1 MKFITLLLFEISKA
15 KSVLRNGREESTV
28 KKTQMVLYFALT
40 LMVHAAMAHAQSLP
54 KIRVAYTSIGIQFD
68 PVYIMKE
75 LDLPRKYGVDA
86 EILFV
91 PVSSRAIQAALA
103 GEIQF
108 ITSGGVANI
117 NANVNGADFV
127 GLTATLNTFV
137 FKILARPELKKPEQ
151 LKGKKVGISRLGG
164 ASDFSIRYALTHW
177 GLVPDKDVAIIQV
190 GGEPEEVMALQN
202 KAVDAVILSEPFATV
217 ATRAGASV
225 LADLSQL
232 GVPYT
237 MHGFGARKSFIQAN
251 RDVVIRFMKAYLE
264 GIYVF
269 KTKKNV
275 ALNVLKKYTRLDD
288 LSLVQVAY
296 DEMSQRLI
304 RRVPYP
310 DREGI
315 QTIIDQLAKT
325 RPQMKNLNPADFI
338 DPSILKEIDD
348 SGFVKKLYGN

>member
-1 MKFITLLLFEISKA
+1 LRLRLFTIVGLTAVTLTG
-15 KSVLRNGREESTV
+15 V
-28 KKTQMVLYFALT
+28 
-40 LMVHAAMAHAQSLP
+40 AHAQSLP

-137 FKILARPELKKPEQ
+137 FKILASPELKKPEQ

-338 DPSILKEIDD
+338 DPSILKAIDD

>member
-1 MKFITLLLFEISKA
+1 M
-15 KSVLRNGREESTV
+15 V
-28 KKTQMVLYFALT
+28 KQIRLVLYLALT
-40 LMVHAAMAHAQSLP
+40 LIVCAATARAQSLP
-54 KIRVAYTSIGIQFD
+54 KIHVAYTSIGIQFD

-75 LDLPRKYGVDA
+75 LDLPRKYGLDA
-86 EILFV
+86 EVLFI

-103 GEIQF
+103 GEVQF

-137 FKILARPELKKPEQ
+137 FKVLANPELKKPEQ

-164 ASDFSIRYALTHW
+164 ASDFSFRYALNHW
-177 GLVPDKDVAIIQV
+177 GLIPERDVAILQI
-190 GGEPEEVMALQN
+190 GGEQEEFLALQN
-202 KAVDAVILSEPFATV
+202 KAVDAVILSEPYATV
-217 ATRAGASV
+217 AQRAGSVV

-237 MHGFGARKSFIQAN
+237 MHGFGARKSFIHAN

-264 GIYVF
+264 GIYHF
-269 KTKKNV
+269 KTNKEL
-275 ALNVLKKYTRLDD
+275 ALKVLKKYARVDD
-288 LSLVQVAY
+288 LSLLEGTY
-296 DEMSQRLI
+296 DEYAHRLI

-310 DREGI
+310 DPQGI

>member
-1 MKFITLLLFEISKA
+1 MPRVIRLVI
-15 KSVLRNGREESTV
+15 G
-28 KKTQMVLYFALT
+28 FALIVA
-40 LMVHAAMAHAQSLP
+40 LADAAQGQNLP
-54 KIRVAYTSIGIQFD
+54 KVRAAYTSIGIQFD

-75 LDLPRKYGVDA
+75 LDLPRKQGLDVDV
-86 EILFV
+86 LFV

-117 NANVNGADFV
+117 NANVTGADFV
-127 GLTATLNTFV
+127 GLTATLSTFV
-137 FKILARPELKKPEQ
+137 FKVIASPELKKPEQ
-151 LKGKKVGISRLGG
+151 LRGKKVGISRLGG
-164 ASDFSIRYALTHW
+164 ASDFSIRYALGRW

-190 GGEPEEVMALQN
+190 GGEQEEVLALQN
-202 KAVDAVILSEPFATV
+202 KAVDAVILSEPFATL
-217 ATRAGASV
+217 AIRAGASMLV
-225 LADLSQL
+225 DLSQL

-237 MHGFGARKSFIQAN
+237 MHGFGARKSFIRAN
-251 RDVVIRFMKAYLE
+251 RDVTIRFMKAYLE

-269 KTKKNV
+269 KTNKDV

-288 LSLVQVAY
+288 LSLVQTSY
-296 DEMSQRLI
+296 EEMSQRLI
-304 RRVPYP
+304 RRVPHP

-325 RPQMKNLNPADFI
+325 RPQMKNLNPGDFI
-338 DPSILKEIDD
+338 DPSILKEIED

>member
-1 MKFITLLLFEISKA
+1 MSGMKLIALVCIFLFA
-15 KSVLRNGREESTV
+15 G
-28 KKTQMVLYFALT
+28 
-40 LMVHAAMAHAQSLP
+40 AAQAQNLP
-54 KIRVAYTSIGIQFD
+54 KVRAAYTSIGIQFD

-75 LDLPRKYGVDA
+75 LDLPRKYGLDVDV
-86 EILFV
+86 LFV

-117 NANVNGADFV
+117 NANVTGADFV

-137 FKILARPELKKPEQ
+137 FKVMASPEIKKPEQ
-151 LKGKKVGISRLGG
+151 LKGKKIGISRLGG

-177 GLVPDKDVAIIQV
+177 GLVPEKDVALIQV
-190 GGEPEEVMALQN
+190 GGEPEEVLALQN

-217 ATRAGASV
+217 AKRAGASLV
-225 LADLSQL
+225 SDLSQL
-232 GVPYT
+232 GVKYT
-237 MHGFGARKSFIQAN
+237 MHGFGARRSYIQAN
-251 RDVVIRFMKAYLE
+251 RDTTIRFMKAYLE
-264 GIYVF
+264 GIYIF
-269 KTKKNV
+269 KTNKEV

-288 LSLVQVAY
+288 MSLVQTSY
-296 DEMSQRLI
+296 DEMSQHLI

-310 DREGI
+310 DRDGI

-325 RPQMKNLNPADFI
+325 RPQMKNLNPSDFI
-338 DPSILKEIDD
+338 DPSILKEIED

>member
-1 MKFITLLLFEISKA
+1 MFEVARVTLLFFLIVVSA
-15 KSVLRNGREESTV
+15 G
-28 KKTQMVLYFALT
+28 
-40 LMVHAAMAHAQSLP
+40 MARGQSLP
-54 KIRVAYTSIGIQFD
+54 KVRAAYTSIGIQFD

-75 LDLPRKYGVDA
+75 LDLPRKYGLDTEV
-86 EILFV
+86 LFI

-103 GEIQF
+103 GEVQF

-117 NANVNGADFV
+117 NANMSGGDFV

-137 FKILARPELKKPEQ
+137 FKIIANPEIKKPEN

-164 ASDFSIRYALTHW
+164 ASDFSIRYALNHW

-217 ATRAGASV
+217 AKRAGAAV
-225 LADLSQL
+225 LFDLSQL
-232 GVPYT
+232 GAPYT
-237 MHGFGARKSFIQAN
+237 MHGFGVRKSFIRAN
-251 RDVVIRFMKAYLE
+251 RDIVIRFMKAYLE

-269 KTKKNV
+269 KTNKDV
-275 ALNVLKKYTRLDD
+275 ALNVLKKYTKLDD

-296 DEMSQRLI
+296 DEMAQRLI

-325 RPQMKNLNPADFI
+325 RPQMKSLNPSDFI
-338 DPSILKEIDD
+338 DPSILKEIED

>member
-1 MKFITLLLFEISKA
+1 MLQA
-15 KSVLRNGREESTV
+15 KRWVMCV
-28 KKTQMVLYFALT
+28 AAIVAFA
-40 LMVHAAMAHAQSLP
+40 APARGQSLP
-54 KIRVAYTSIGIQFD
+54 KVRAAYTSIGIQFD

-75 LDLPRKYGVDA
+75 LQLPRKYGLDVDV
-86 EILFV
+86 LFV

-108 ITSGGVANI
+108 LTSGGVANI
-117 NANVNGADFV
+117 NANATGADFV

-137 FKILARPELKKPEQ
+137 FKVLASPDLKKPEN
-151 LKGKKVGISRLGG
+151 LKGKKIGISRLGG

-177 GLVPDKDVAIIQV
+177 GLVPDKDVALLQV

-202 KAVDAVILSEPFATV
+202 KAIDAAILSEPFASV
-217 ATRAGASV
+217 ATRAGAV
-225 LADLSQL
+225 VVADLSQL

-237 MHGFGARKSFIQAN
+237 MHGFGTRKSYIRAN
-251 RDVVIRFMKAYLE
+251 RDVVVRFMKAYLE

-269 KTKKNV
+269 KTNKEV

-288 LSLVQVAY
+288 LSLVQVSY

-310 DREGI
+310 DAEGI

-325 RPQMKNLNPADFI
+325 RPQMKNLNPSDFI
-338 DPSILKEIDD
+338 DPSILKEIED

>member
-1 MKFITLLLFEISKA
+1 MLHVNRLLAGVVFIAS
-15 KSVLRNGREESTV
+15 
-28 KKTQMVLYFALT
+28 FA
-40 LMVHAAMAHAQSLP
+40 AAAQAQSLP
-54 KIRVAYTSIGIQFD
+54 KVRAAYTSIGIQFD

-75 LDLPRKYGVDA
+75 LDLSRKYGVDA

-91 PVSSRAIQAALA
+91 PVSSRAVQAALA

-108 ITSGGVANI
+108 ITSAGVANI
-117 NANVNGADFV
+117 NANMSGADFV

-137 FKILARPELKKPEQ
+137 FKIMASPELKKPEQ
-151 LKGKKVGISRLGG
+151 LRGKKVGISRLGG
-164 ASDFSIRYALTHW
+164 ASDFSIRYALTRW

-190 GGEPEEVMALQN
+190 GGEQEEVLALQN
-202 KAVDAVILSEPFATV
+202 KAVDAVVLSEPFASLV
-217 ATRAGASV
+217 KRSGFAV

-232 GVPYT
+232 GVTYS

-269 KTKKNV
+269 KTNKEV

-288 LSLVQVAY
+288 LSLVQTAY

-304 RRVPYP
+304 RRMPHP

-325 RPQMKNLNPADFI
+325 RPQMKNLNPGDFI
-338 DPSILKEIDD
+338 DASILKEIED

>member
-1 MKFITLLLFEISKA
+1 LLINCIVSNRMANMIGDGRTKMFGAARVGLLFLCLAISA
-15 KSVLRNGREESTV
+15 S
-28 KKTQMVLYFALT
+28 
-40 LMVHAAMAHAQSLP
+40 MAQAQSLP
-54 KIRVAYTSIGIQFD
+54 KVRAAYTSIGIQFD

-75 LDLPRKYGVDA
+75 LDLPRKYGLDA
-86 EILFV
+86 EVLFV

-117 NANVNGADFV
+117 NANVTGADFV
-127 GLTATLNTFV
+127 GLTATLSTFV
-137 FKILARPELKKPEQ
+137 FKIIASPELKKPEQ

-164 ASDFSIRYALTHW
+164 ASDFSIRFALNHW
-177 GLVPDKDVAIIQV
+177 GLIPDKDVAIIQV

-217 ATRAGASV
+217 AKRAGAAV
-225 LADLSQL
+225 LFDLSQL

-237 MHGFGARKSFIQAN
+237 MHGFGVRKSFIRVN
-251 RDVVIRFMKAYLE
+251 RDIVIRFMKAYLE
-264 GIYVF
+264 GIYAF
-269 KTKKNV
+269 KTNKDL

-315 QTIIDQLAKT
+315 QTIIDQLART
-325 RPQMKNLNPADFI
+325 PPHMKNLNPADFI
-338 DPSILKEIDD
+338 DLSILKQIED

>member
-1 MKFITLLLFEISKA
+1 MLRVKRLAICLVFIT
-15 KSVLRNGREESTV
+15 V
-28 KKTQMVLYFALT
+28 FA
-40 LMVHAAMAHAQSLP
+40 AEARGQSLP
-54 KIRVAYTSIGIQFD
+54 KVRAAYTSIGIQFD

-75 LDLPRKYGVDA
+75 LDLPRKYGLDVDV
-86 EILFV
+86 LFV

-108 ITSGGVANI
+108 ITSGGVANM
-117 NANVNGADFV
+117 NANATGADFV

-137 FKILARPELKKPEQ
+137 FKVLSTPEIKKPEQ

-164 ASDFSIRYALTHW
+164 ASDFSFRYALNHW
-177 GLVPDKDVAIIQV
+177 GLVPDKDVALIQV
-190 GGEPEEVMALQN
+190 GGEPEEVLALQN

-217 ATRAGASV
+217 ATRAGAVV
-225 LADLSQL
+225 LSDLSQL

-237 MHGFGARKSFIQAN
+237 MHGFGVRKSFIRAN

-269 KTKKNV
+269 KTNKDL
-275 ALNVLKKYTRLDD
+275 ALNVLRKYTRLDD
-288 LSLVQVAY
+288 LSLVQTSY

-325 RPQMKNLNPADFI
+325 RPQMKNLNPGDFI
-338 DPSILKEIDD
+338 DPSILKEIED

>member
-1 MKFITLLLFEISKA
+1 MLRVERLVICFAFIVA
-15 KSVLRNGREESTV
+15 
-28 KKTQMVLYFALT
+28 FAGASL
-40 LMVHAAMAHAQSLP
+40 AQSLP
-54 KIRVAYTSIGIQFD
+54 KVRAAYTSIGIQFD

-75 LDLPRKYGVDA
+75 LDLPRKYGLDVDM
-86 EILFV
+86 LFV

-117 NANVNGADFV
+117 NANVTGADFV
-127 GLTATLNTFV
+127 GLTATLSTFV
-137 FKILARPELKKPEQ
+137 FKVIASPELKKPEQ

-164 ASDFSIRYALTHW
+164 ASDFSIRYALGRW

-190 GGEPEEVMALQN
+190 GGEQEEVLALQN
-202 KAVDAVILSEPFATV
+202 KAVDAVILSEPFATL
-217 ATRAGASV
+217 ATRAGATV
-225 LADLSQL
+225 LSDLSQL
-232 GVPYT
+232 GVRYT
-237 MHGFGARKSFIQAN
+237 MHGFGARKSYIQAN
-251 RDVVIRFMKAYLE
+251 RDITIRFMKAYLE

-269 KTKKNV
+269 KTNKDL

-288 LSLVQVAY
+288 MSLVQTSY

-304 RRVPYP
+304 RRIPHP

-325 RPQMKNLNPADFI
+325 RPQMKNLNPSDFI
-338 DPSILKEIDD
+338 DPSILKEIED

>member
-1 MKFITLLLFEISKA
+1 MFRVKRFAICFA
-15 KSVLRNGREESTV
+15 FVTV
-28 KKTQMVLYFALT
+28 AFASA
-40 LMVHAAMAHAQSLP
+40 VQAQSLP
-54 KIRVAYTSIGIQFD
+54 KVRAAYTSIGIQFD

-75 LDLPRKYGVDA
+75 LDLPRKYGLDA

-91 PVSSRAIQAALA
+91 PVSSRAVQAALA

-108 ITSGGVANI
+108 ITSAGVANI
-117 NANVNGADFV
+117 NANVSGGDFV

-137 FKILARPELKKPEQ
+137 FKIMSNPELKKPEM

-164 ASDFSIRYALTHW
+164 ASDFSIRYALTRW
-177 GLVPDKDVAIIQV
+177 GLVPDRDVAIIQV
-190 GGEPEEVMALQN
+190 GGEQEEVLALQN
-202 KAVDAVILSEPFATV
+202 KAVDAVVLSEPFATLV
-217 ATRAGASV
+217 KRSGFAV

-232 GVPYT
+232 GVAYS

-251 RDVVIRFMKAYLE
+251 RDVTIRFMKAYLE

-269 KTKKNV
+269 KTNKDV
-275 ALNVLKKYTRLDD
+275 ALNVLKKFTRLDD
-288 LSLVQVAY
+288 LSLVQEAY

-325 RPQMKNLNPADFI
+325 RPQMKSLNPSDFI
-338 DPSILKEIDD
+338 DPTILKEIDD

>member
-1 MKFITLLLFEISKA
+1 MASIKTYVICCISF
-15 KSVLRNGREESTV
+15 VT
-28 KKTQMVLYFALT
+28 FAA
-40 LMVHAAMAHAQSLP
+40 VAQGQSLP
-54 KIRVAYTSIGIQFD
+54 KVRAAYTSIGIQFD

-75 LDLPRKYGVDA
+75 LDLPRKYGLDVDM
-86 EILFV
+86 LFV

-117 NANVNGADFV
+117 NANVTGADFV

-137 FKILARPELKKPEQ
+137 FKVIARPELKKPEQ

-177 GLVPDKDVAIIQV
+177 GLVPEKDVALIQV
-190 GGEPEEVMALQN
+190 GGEPEEVLALQN

-217 ATRAGASV
+217 ARRTGATMV
-225 LADLSQL
+225 ADLSQL
-232 GVPYT
+232 GVKYT
-237 MHGFGARKSFIQAN
+237 MHGFGVRKSYIQTN
-251 RDVVIRFMKAYLE
+251 REVTVRFMKAYLE

-269 KTKKNV
+269 KTNKDV

-288 LSLVQVAY
+288 LALVQTSY

-310 DREGI
+310 DPEGI

-325 RPQMKNLNPADFI
+325 RPQMKNLNPNDFI
-338 DPSILKEIDD
+338 DPSILKEIED
-348 SGFVKKLYGN
+348 SGFAKKLYGN

>member
-1 MKFITLLLFEISKA
+1 MVKI
-15 KSVLRNGREESTV
+15 KS
-28 KKTQMVLYFALT
+28 FATGFAFMLICA
-40 LMVHAAMAHAQSLP
+40 VAAHGQSLP
-54 KIRVAYTSIGIQFD
+54 KVRAAYTSISIQFD

-75 LDLPRKYGVDA
+75 LDLPRKYGLDT

-117 NANVNGADFV
+117 NANVMGADFT

-137 FKILARPELKKPEQ
+137 FKILAHLDLKKPED

-164 ASDFSIRYALTHW
+164 ASDFSIRYALNHW
-177 GLVPDKDVAIIQV
+177 GLVPDKDVALIQV
-190 GGEPEEVMALQN
+190 GGEPESLLALRN
-202 KAVDAVILSEPFATV
+202 RAVDAAILSEPFASL
-217 ATRAGASV
+217 AKRNGSV
-225 LADLSQL
+225 LLADLSQL
-232 GVPYT
+232 GATYT
-237 MHGFGARKSFIQAN
+237 MHGFGVRKSYIQAN
-251 RDVVIRFMKAYLE
+251 RDVTIRFMKAYLE

-269 KTKKNV
+269 KTNKSL
-275 ALNVLKKYTRLDD
+275 ALNILKKYTRQDD
-288 LSLVQVAY
+288 LSLVQTSY

-310 DREGI
+310 DPAGI

-325 RPQMKNLNPADFI
+325 RPQMRNLNPNDFI
-338 DPSILKEIDD
+338 DPSILKEIED

>member
-1 MKFITLLLFEISKA
+1 MLRVKRWVICFAFIIA
-15 KSVLRNGREESTV
+15 
-28 KKTQMVLYFALT
+28 FAG
-40 LMVHAAMAHAQSLP
+40 AALGQSLP
-54 KIRVAYTSIGIQFD
+54 KVRAAYTSIGIQFD

-75 LDLPRKYGVDA
+75 LDLPRKYGLDVDV
-86 EILFV
+86 LFV

-117 NANVNGADFV
+117 NANVTGADFV

-137 FKILARPELKKPEQ
+137 FKIIGSPDIKKPEM

-177 GLVPDKDVAIIQV
+177 GLVPDRDVAIIQV
-190 GGEPEEVMALQN
+190 GGEPEEVLALQN

-217 ATRAGASV
+217 ARRAGAAV
-225 LADLSQL
+225 VADLSQL
-232 GVPYT
+232 GVSYT
-237 MHGFGARKSFIQAN
+237 MHGFGVRKSYIQAN
-251 RDVVIRFMKAYLE
+251 RDVAVRFMKAYLE

-269 KTKKNV
+269 KTNKDL

-296 DEMSQRLI
+296 DEMSQTLI

-310 DREGI
+310 NREGI

-325 RPQMKNLNPADFI
+325 RPQMKNLNPGDFI
-338 DPSILKEIDD
+338 DPSILKEIED

>member
-1 MKFITLLLFEISKA
+1 MFRIKNLVICFA
-15 KSVLRNGREESTV
+15 SVV
-28 KKTQMVLYFALT
+28 AFA
-40 LMVHAAMAHAQSLP
+40 APARGQSLP
-54 KIRVAYTSIGIQFD
+54 RVRAAYTSIGIQFD

-75 LDLPRKYGVDA
+75 LDLPRKYGLDCEV
-86 EILFV
+86 LFV
-91 PVSSRAIQAALA
+91 PVSSRAVQAALA

-117 NANVNGADFV
+117 NANVTGADFT

-137 FKILARPELKKPEQ
+137 FKIIAHPEIKKPEN

-177 GLVPDKDVAIIQV
+177 GLVPDKDVALIQV
-190 GGEPEEVMALQN
+190 GGEPEEVLALQN

-217 ATRAGASV
+217 ARRAGAVV

-232 GVPYT
+232 GATYT
-237 MHGFGARKSFIQAN
+237 MHGFGVRKSYIQAN
-251 RDVVIRFMKAYLE
+251 RDIVIRFMKAYLE

-269 KTKKNV
+269 KTNKDV
-275 ALNVLKKYTRLDD
+275 ALNVLKKFTRLDD

-310 DREGI
+310 DRDGI

-325 RPQMKNLNPADFI
+325 RPQMKNLNPSDFI
-338 DPSILKEIDD
+338 DPSILKEIED